1 MHTHTYTN
9 ATLFV
14 RPNSASEILK
24 LETKR
29 RPKSLEKVHVIDYC
43 DDRAVIDDLVI
54 QNSLHSILFG
64 EPEHRYSR
72 YRLFLRAERSDA
84 RRNYYDTLIHRRR
97 GSIAEV
103 SN

>member
-1 MHTHTYTN
+1 M
-9 ATLFV
+9 
-14 RPNSASEILK
+14 
-24 LETKR
+24 
-29 RPKSLEKVHVIDYC
+29 IDYC

-64 EPEHRYSR
+64 EPEDRYR
-72 YRLFLRAERSDA
+72 CYRLFLRVGRSDA

-97 GSIAEV
+97 RSIAEV